1 MLAPICTPWGSIIT
15 TTLTPEEQR
24 AEWAREQTQAETDGA
39 AEQQSGEAA
48 ATDDAEAGDEKVESE
63 EDGKAGKDKDAA
75 AVAAEAGQSDRTS
88 GAYRL
93 LYEGGQPSPDGDV
106 AARTRL
112 EGARACCVRRK
123 EGGTVWHEVAVLL

>member
-1 MLAPICTPWGSIIT
+1 MFNFSSGSSSALLAPICTPWGSIIT

-93 LYEGGQPSPDGDV
+93 L
-106 AARTRL
+106 
-112 EGARACCVRRK
+112 
-123 EGGTVWHEVAVLL
+123 